1 MNTASVLE
9 QVLSSI
15 LVAILLGVWEVLR
28 RQYQKRKERAQQP
41 PAIAPAPAAPPQ
53 PALPIAPADASVQP
67 AASAAVP
74 PAATAPTAAPP
85 AASPSAAATPAAA
98 AAPAAAPLTTGDF
111 VSGCLT
117 GVWIFIRIVLS
128 PLLGFVF
135 AAVTSGMLVA
145 FDYPYSTEMG
155 STTMIVLVLVFTIVN
170 WAVLTFFGMLARMI
184 FQTLTRPAPPA

>member
-28 RQYQKRKERAQQP
+28 RQYQKRKERANQP
-41 PAIAPAPAAPPQ
+41 PAIAPAPAVAPQ
-53 PALPIAPADASVQP
+53 PAPPIAPADASVQP

-74 PAATAPTAAPP
+74 PAAAVPTAAT
-85 AASPSAAATPAAA
+85 AASPTTTANPVAAT
-98 AAPAAAPLTTGDF
+98 AAPLTSGDF
-111 VSGCLT
+111 VTGCLT

-145 FDYPYSTEMG
+145 FDSPYSTEMG
-155 STTMIVLVLVFTIVN
+155 STPMIVLVLVFTIVN

-184 FQTLTRPAPPA
+184 FQTLTRPTSPA